1 SSPVHDAAGAV
12 FGGGW
17 LVIGG
22 GRTVAV
28 AGVQAVASSAS
39 TIRVSAAGALPLPRA
54 DGVAAAIRGMVIVA
68 GGGRGGVADPSVLA
82 TRDGVQFS
90 VIGRLA
96 VPVRYPAV
104 AVAGGKVYLF
114 GGATASGETDVVQAI
129 DPMTGRVRVVARLP
143 QPVTEATAFML
154 GGRILVA
161 GGMRSGRPSAAI
173 LAFDPPTG
181 MTSAAG
187 RLPEAVADAGCAVV
201 GETAYL
207 IGGETGS
214 AYLSTVIEVR

>member
-1 SSPVHDAAGAV
+1 M
-12 FGGGW
+12 
-17 LVIGG
+17 
-22 GRTVAV
+22 
-28 AGVQAVASSAS
+28 
-39 TIRVSAAGALPLPRA
+39 VSVA
-54 DGVAAAIRGMVIVA
+54 DGKKVSELKLDA
-68 GGGRGGVADPSVLA
+68 P
-82 TRDGVQFS
+82 
-90 VIGRLA
+90 
-96 VPVRYPAV
+96 PVYDCL